1 MTLNFS
7 LSKEQSAFR
16 RSGQLFGNGRLPG
29 SPRSVWQGK
38 SKCQAIP
45 VTVTSHP
52 HKLLVLKY
60 KPPRPLDTMQLA
72 PRAPKRPPRTK
83 PSSGHQKGGLRS
95 RLREEGQGAVARA
108 WLRGLQGLAGPAGA
122 TPPPLPFMAG
132 SRNGRSA
139 LKKR

>member
-1 MTLNFS
+1 M
-7 LSKEQSAFR
+7 
-16 RSGQLFGNGRLPG
+16 
-29 SPRSVWQGK
+29 WQGK

-108 WLRGLQGLAGPAGA
+108 WLLPGFAVCRAWQGLPGA
-122 TPPPLPFMAG
+122 TPPLPFMAG